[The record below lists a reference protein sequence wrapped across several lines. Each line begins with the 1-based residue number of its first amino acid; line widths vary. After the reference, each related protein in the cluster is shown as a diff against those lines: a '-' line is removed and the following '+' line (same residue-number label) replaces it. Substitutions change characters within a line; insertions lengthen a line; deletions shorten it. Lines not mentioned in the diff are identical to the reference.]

1 MKSMDSD
8 QIERL
13 LEDITL
19 IKTAINRNKPLLR
32 QVFNPARFR
41 WFMLIAGFSIIGF
54 SLLIYLLMGRY
65 GGFSTIP
72 PSLRYL
78 LYAAIAAD
86 LVFLQ
91 VWKLKRF
98 SVSVKKIDQGL
109 TLGWFFRE
117 FYSGR
122 IAHLWIPLIVLVVF
136 FSIFFLVH
144 GIPYYIVPVISIG
157 YGLLSNFVGTLLEIR
172 YSLVVGYWFLI
183 TGVCAIVFSTIPGPI
198 AMCMTVGCGLL
209 VFSIA
214 GFLHS
219 GSKEGD

>member
-1 MKSMDSD
+1 MKTMDSD

-19 IKTAINRNKPLLR
+19 IKTAVNRNKPLLR
-32 QVFNPARFR
+32 QVFSPARFR
-41 WFMLIAGFSIIGF
+41 WFMLIAGLSVIGF

-65 GGFSTIP
+65 GGFGSIP
-72 PSLRYL
+72 AALKYP

-86 LVFLQ
+86 LGFLQ
-91 VWKLKRF
+91 IWKLKRF
-98 SVSVKKIDQGL
+98 SVSVKRIDQDL

-122 IAHLWIPLIVLVVF
+122 IVHLWVPLIVLVVF
-136 FSIFFLVH
+136 FSILFLVH
-144 GIPYYIVPVISIG
+144 DIPYYIVPTISIG
-157 YGLLSNFVGTLLEIR
+157 YGLLSNFVGTMLEIR
-172 YSLVVGYWFLI
+172 YSLIVGYWFLI
-183 TGVCAIVFSTIPGPI
+183 TGIATIVFPSIPGPI
-198 AMCMTVGCGLL
+198 ALCMTIGCGLL
-209 VFSIA
+209 IFSIA